1 MPGCGTSLNWKS
13 EKDTAPT
20 TAGTKVLLC
29 VLCRHDLDV
38 LFRDSEF
45 LTFFSKINMVPEQ
58 KIEL

>member
-1 MPGCGTSLNWKS
+1 MPECGTTLNCKS
-13 EKDTAPT
+13 DPDTAPT
-20 TAGTKVLLC
+20 IAETKVLLC

-45 LTFFSKINMVPEQ
+45 LTFFSKVNMVPEQ